1 MDNKKIFSIN
11 LRRLMEQKGISR
23 QDLSNVL
30 GVSYFTISDW
40 VNGKKYPRMD
50 KVEMLATYFGILKS
64 DLIEEKGINENLPQP
79 QTLTEGEMMLLE
91 LFRQI
96 PEDAQRM
103 YLEVLRASLKNQS

>member
-1 MDNKKIFSIN
+1 MDNKEIFSIN
-11 LRRLMEQKGISR
+11 LKRLMEQRGVSR
-23 QDLSNVL
+23 QDLSRVL

-64 DLIEEKGINENLPQP
+64 DLIEDKGMNKTLPQV
-79 QTLTEGEMMLLE
+79 QKLTEGETALLE

-96 PEDAQRM
+96 PEDAQKM